1 MIIQRVQR
9 GKVGREVDITEQE
22 LDGFLAT
29 EGAVKELSPELFV
42 RQILVSDQNKAN
54 SLLMDI
60 DNGADF
66 ANLAKESSTS
76 SNASS
81 GGEMGWRNLA
91 DLPSLFAD
99 ALKNKKKGYISP
111 PLKGGSGYFIL
122 KLEDKRGDL
131 VRFEEQWNVRH
142 ILMMTTKLR
151 DATFTKKEL
160 EEVRARVVGGE
171 DFSLLAKEYSEDPG
185 SASRGGDLDWL
196 SLGKTAPAFEKMM
209 LESPV
214 NEISP
219 VFESEFGF
227 HFLQV
232 LETRT
237 EDLTEEV
244 VFALGKALG
253 TELIN
258 RKQDDFIIAR
268 DGRVSSPQLFKCLS
282 EGVLST
288 GSNVLDIGIVPSP
301 VFYHSTFS
309 LNSSSGAI
317 ITGSHNPAD
326 YNGFKIIFN
335 NNSTS
340 SEEIQLIKKRIV
352 EQDFLKGTGN
362 IKSLDAVET
371 YVEEVINNIKLTRP
385 LNISIDCGNGA
396 AGVVAERIYKSL
408 GCQVQGLFCDLD
420 GEFPN
425 HHPDP
430 SKPENVEDLIKSVAK
445 NNSDIGL

>member
-1 MIIQRVQR
+1 MRKNIYIALSILLALPLSAKIEILDRVAIIVGEGVVLESQVNNMLENIKKRYQEQGAPMPPQEMMLEQVQERLIIEEVQLQMGRQAGIRVGDGELNQAFENIAQSNGLSLESFIETLEAEGESYEELRSQVRKEMIIQRVQR
-9 GKVGREVDITEQE
+9 GRVGREVDITEQE

-42 RQILVSDQNKAN
+42 RQILVSDQNKAD
-54 SLLMDI
+54 SLLMEI
-60 DNGADF
+60 NNGEDF
-66 ANLAKESSTS
+66 ANLAKENSTS

-111 PLKGGSGYFIL
+111 PLKGGSGYYIL

-131 VRFEEQWNVRH
+131 VRFEDQWNVRH

-151 DATFTKKEL
+151 DETFTKKEL
-160 EEVRARVVGGE
+160 EEVRARVLDGE

-244 VFALGKALG
+244 IKDRAYGILFARKFDE
-253 TELIN
+253 ELEN
-258 RKQDDFIIAR
+258 SLRTTRAEAF
-268 DGRVSSPQLFKCLS
+268 VEFK
-282 EGVLST
+282 E
-288 GSNVLDIGIVPSP
+288 LD
-301 VFYHSTFS
+301 
-309 LNSSSGAI
+309 
-317 ITGSHNPAD
+317 
-326 YNGFKIIFN
+326 
-335 NNSTS
+335 
-340 SEEIQLIKKRIV
+340 
-352 EQDFLKGTGN
+352 
-362 IKSLDAVET
+362 
-371 YVEEVINNIKLTRP
+371 
-385 LNISIDCGNGA
+385 
-396 AGVVAERIYKSL
+396 
-408 GCQVQGLFCDLD
+408 
-420 GEFPN
+420 
-425 HHPDP
+425 
-430 SKPENVEDLIKSVAK
+430 
-445 NNSDIGL
+445 

>member
-1 MIIQRVQR
+1 MKKNIYIALSILLTLPVSAKIEVLDRVAIIVGEGVVLESQVNSMLENIKTRYQEQGAPMPPQEVMLEQVQERLIIEELQLQMGRQAGIRVGDGELNQAFENIAQSNGLSLESFIETLEAEGESYEELRSQVRKEMIIQRVQR
-9 GKVGREVDITEQE
+9 GKVGREVNITEQE

-60 DNGADF
+60 ENGADF
-66 ANLAKESSTS
+66 ANLAKENSTS

-131 VRFEEQWNVRH
+131 VRFEDQWNVRH
-142 ILMMTTKLR
+142 ILMMMTKLR
-151 DATFTKKEL
+151 DETFTKKEL
-160 EEVRARVVGGE
+160 EEVRARVVNGE

-185 SASRGGDLDWL
+185 SASRGGELDWL

-244 VFALGKALG
+244 IKDRAYGILFARKFDE
-253 TELIN
+253 ELEN
-258 RKQDDFIIAR
+258 SLRTTRAEAFIE
-268 DGRVSSPQLFKCLS
+268 FK
-282 EGVLST
+282 E
-288 GSNVLDIGIVPSP
+288 LD
-301 VFYHSTFS
+301 
-309 LNSSSGAI
+309 
-317 ITGSHNPAD
+317 
-326 YNGFKIIFN
+326 
-335 NNSTS
+335 
-340 SEEIQLIKKRIV
+340 
-352 EQDFLKGTGN
+352 
-362 IKSLDAVET
+362 
-371 YVEEVINNIKLTRP
+371 
-385 LNISIDCGNGA
+385 
-396 AGVVAERIYKSL
+396 
-408 GCQVQGLFCDLD
+408 
-420 GEFPN
+420 
-425 HHPDP
+425 
-430 SKPENVEDLIKSVAK
+430 
-445 NNSDIGL
+445 

>member
-1 MIIQRVQR
+1 MRKNIYIALSILLALPLSAKIEILDRVAIIVGEGVVLESQVNNMLENIKKRYQEQGAPMPPQEMMLEQVHEQLIIEELQLQMGRQAGIRVGDGELNQAFENIAQSNGLSLESFIETLEAEGESYEELRSQVRKEMIIQRVQR
-9 GKVGREVDITEQE
+9 GRVGREVDITEQE

-42 RQILVSDQNKAN
+42 RQILVSDQNKAD

-60 DNGADF
+60 NNGEDF
-66 ANLAKESSTS
+66 ANLAKENSTS

-111 PLKGGSGYFIL
+111 PLKGGSGYYIL

-131 VRFEEQWNVRH
+131 VRFEDQWNVRH

-151 DATFTKKEL
+151 DETFTKKEL
-160 EEVRARVVGGE
+160 EEVRARVLDGE

-244 VFALGKALG
+244 IKDRAYGILFARKFDE
-253 TELIN
+253 ELEN
-258 RKQDDFIIAR
+258 SLRTTRAEAF
-268 DGRVSSPQLFKCLS
+268 VEFK
-282 EGVLST
+282 E
-288 GSNVLDIGIVPSP
+288 LD
-301 VFYHSTFS
+301 
-309 LNSSSGAI
+309 
-317 ITGSHNPAD
+317 
-326 YNGFKIIFN
+326 
-335 NNSTS
+335 
-340 SEEIQLIKKRIV
+340 
-352 EQDFLKGTGN
+352 
-362 IKSLDAVET
+362 
-371 YVEEVINNIKLTRP
+371 
-385 LNISIDCGNGA
+385 
-396 AGVVAERIYKSL
+396 
-408 GCQVQGLFCDLD
+408 
-420 GEFPN
+420 
-425 HHPDP
+425 
-430 SKPENVEDLIKSVAK
+430 
-445 NNSDIGL
+445 

>member
-1 MIIQRVQR
+1 MRKNIYIALSILLALPLSAKIEILDRVAIIVGEGVVLESQVNNMLENIKKRYQEQGAPMPPQEMMLEQVQERLIIEELQLQMGRQAGIRVGDGELNQAFENIAQSNGLSLESFIETLEAEGESYEELRSQVRKEMIIQRVQR
-9 GKVGREVDITEQE
+9 GRVGREVDITEQE

-42 RQILVSDQNKAN
+42 RQILVSDQNKAD

-60 DNGADF
+60 NNGEDF
-66 ANLAKESSTS
+66 ANLAKENSTS

-111 PLKGGSGYFIL
+111 PLKGGSGYYIL

-131 VRFEEQWNVRH
+131 VRFEDQWNVRH

-151 DATFTKKEL
+151 DETFTKKEL
-160 EEVRARVVGGE
+160 EEVRVRVLDGE

-244 VFALGKALG
+244 IKDRAYGILFARKFDE
-253 TELIN
+253 ELEN
-258 RKQDDFIIAR
+258 SLRTTRAEAF
-268 DGRVSSPQLFKCLS
+268 VEFK
-282 EGVLST
+282 E
-288 GSNVLDIGIVPSP
+288 LD
-301 VFYHSTFS
+301 
-309 LNSSSGAI
+309 
-317 ITGSHNPAD
+317 
-326 YNGFKIIFN
+326 
-335 NNSTS
+335 
-340 SEEIQLIKKRIV
+340 
-352 EQDFLKGTGN
+352 
-362 IKSLDAVET
+362 
-371 YVEEVINNIKLTRP
+371 
-385 LNISIDCGNGA
+385 
-396 AGVVAERIYKSL
+396 
-408 GCQVQGLFCDLD
+408 
-420 GEFPN
+420 
-425 HHPDP
+425 
-430 SKPENVEDLIKSVAK
+430 
-445 NNSDIGL
+445 

>member
-1 MIIQRVQR
+1 MRKNIYIALSILLALPLSAKIEILDRVAIIVGEGVVLESQVNNMLENIKKRYQEQGAPMPPQEMMLEQVHERLIIEELQLQMGRQAGIRVGDGELNQAFENIAQSNGLSLESFIETLEAEGESYEELRSQVRKEMIIQWVQR
-9 GKVGREVDITEQE
+9 GRVGREVDITEQE

-42 RQILVSDQNKAN
+42 RQILVSDQNKAD

-60 DNGADF
+60 NNGEDF
-66 ANLAKESSTS
+66 ANLAKENSTS

-81 GGEMGWRNLA
+81 GGQMGWRNLA

-111 PLKGGSGYFIL
+111 PLKGGSGYYIL

-131 VRFEEQWNVRH
+131 VRFEDQWNVRH

-151 DATFTKKEL
+151 DETFTKKEL
-160 EEVRARVVGGE
+160 EEVRARVLDGE

-244 VFALGKALG
+244 IKDRAYGILFARKFDE
-253 TELIN
+253 ELEN
-258 RKQDDFIIAR
+258 SLRTTRAEAF
-268 DGRVSSPQLFKCLS
+268 VEFK
-282 EGVLST
+282 E
-288 GSNVLDIGIVPSP
+288 LD
-301 VFYHSTFS
+301 
-309 LNSSSGAI
+309 
-317 ITGSHNPAD
+317 
-326 YNGFKIIFN
+326 
-335 NNSTS
+335 
-340 SEEIQLIKKRIV
+340 
-352 EQDFLKGTGN
+352 
-362 IKSLDAVET
+362 
-371 YVEEVINNIKLTRP
+371 
-385 LNISIDCGNGA
+385 
-396 AGVVAERIYKSL
+396 
-408 GCQVQGLFCDLD
+408 
-420 GEFPN
+420 
-425 HHPDP
+425 
-430 SKPENVEDLIKSVAK
+430 
-445 NNSDIGL
+445 

>member
-1 MIIQRVQR
+1 MIMKKNIYIALSILLTLPVSAKIEVLDRIAIIVGEGVVLESQVNNMLENIKTRYQEQGAPMPPQEVMLEQVQERLIIEELQLQMGRQAGIRVGDGELNQAFENIAQSNGLSLERFIETLEAEGESYEELRSQVRKEMIIQRVQR

-60 DNGADF
+60 ENGADF
-66 ANLAKESSTS
+66 VDLAKENSTS

-131 VRFEEQWNVRH
+131 VRFEDQWNVRH

-151 DATFTKKEL
+151 DETFTKKEL

-209 LESPV
+209 IESPV

-244 VFALGKALG
+244 IKDRAYGILFARKFDE
-253 TELIN
+253 ELEN
-258 RKQDDFIIAR
+258 SLRTTRAEAFIE
-268 DGRVSSPQLFKCLS
+268 FK
-282 EGVLST
+282 E
-288 GSNVLDIGIVPSP
+288 LD
-301 VFYHSTFS
+301 
-309 LNSSSGAI
+309 
-317 ITGSHNPAD
+317 
-326 YNGFKIIFN
+326 
-335 NNSTS
+335 
-340 SEEIQLIKKRIV
+340 
-352 EQDFLKGTGN
+352 
-362 IKSLDAVET
+362 
-371 YVEEVINNIKLTRP
+371 
-385 LNISIDCGNGA
+385 
-396 AGVVAERIYKSL
+396 
-408 GCQVQGLFCDLD
+408 
-420 GEFPN
+420 
-425 HHPDP
+425 
-430 SKPENVEDLIKSVAK
+430 
-445 NNSDIGL
+445 

>member
-1 MIIQRVQR
+1 MIMKKKIYIALSILLALPLSAKIEILDRVAIIVGEGVVLESQVNNMLQNIKTRYQEQGAPMPPQEVMLEQVQERLIIEELQLQMGRQAGIRVGDGELNQAFENIAQSNGLSLEGFIEALEAEGESYEELRAQVRKEMIIQRVQR
-9 GKVGREVDITEQE
+9 GRVGREVDITEQE

-29 EGAVKELSPELFV
+29 EGAVQELSPELFV
-42 RQILVSDQNKAN
+42 LQILVSDQNKAD
-54 SLLMDI
+54 SLLMEI
-60 DNGADF
+60 DSGADF
-66 ANLAKESSTS
+66 ANLAKENSAS

-131 VRFEEQWNVRH
+131 VRFEDQWNVRH

-151 DATFTKKEL
+151 DETFTKKEL
-160 EEVRARVVGGE
+160 EEVRARVVSGE

-209 LESPV
+209 IESPV

-244 VFALGKALG
+244 IKDRAYGILFARKFDE
-253 TELIN
+253 ELEN
-258 RKQDDFIIAR
+258 SLRTTRAEAFIE
-268 DGRVSSPQLFKCLS
+268 FK
-282 EGVLST
+282 E
-288 GSNVLDIGIVPSP
+288 LD
-301 VFYHSTFS
+301 
-309 LNSSSGAI
+309 
-317 ITGSHNPAD
+317 
-326 YNGFKIIFN
+326 
-335 NNSTS
+335 
-340 SEEIQLIKKRIV
+340 
-352 EQDFLKGTGN
+352 
-362 IKSLDAVET
+362 
-371 YVEEVINNIKLTRP
+371 
-385 LNISIDCGNGA
+385 
-396 AGVVAERIYKSL
+396 
-408 GCQVQGLFCDLD
+408 
-420 GEFPN
+420 
-425 HHPDP
+425 
-430 SKPENVEDLIKSVAK
+430 
-445 NNSDIGL
+445 

>member
-1 MIIQRVQR
+1 MKKNIYIVLSILLTLPVSAKIEVLDRVAIIVGEGVVLESQVNNMLENIKTRYQEQGAPMPPQEVMLEQVQERLIIEELQLQMGRQAGIRVGDGELNQAFENIAQSNGLSLERFIETLEAEGESYEELRSQVRKEMIIQRVQR

-60 DNGADF
+60 ENGADF
-66 ANLAKESSTS
+66 ANLAKENSTS

-151 DATFTKKEL
+151 DETFTKKEL

-209 LESPV
+209 IESPV

-244 VFALGKALG
+244 IKDRAYGILFARKFDE
-253 TELIN
+253 ELEN
-258 RKQDDFIIAR
+258 SLRTTRAEAFIE
-268 DGRVSSPQLFKCLS
+268 FK
-282 EGVLST
+282 E
-288 GSNVLDIGIVPSP
+288 LD
-301 VFYHSTFS
+301 
-309 LNSSSGAI
+309 
-317 ITGSHNPAD
+317 
-326 YNGFKIIFN
+326 
-335 NNSTS
+335 
-340 SEEIQLIKKRIV
+340 
-352 EQDFLKGTGN
+352 
-362 IKSLDAVET
+362 
-371 YVEEVINNIKLTRP
+371 
-385 LNISIDCGNGA
+385 
-396 AGVVAERIYKSL
+396 
-408 GCQVQGLFCDLD
+408 
-420 GEFPN
+420 
-425 HHPDP
+425 
-430 SKPENVEDLIKSVAK
+430 
-445 NNSDIGL
+445 

>member
-1 MIIQRVQR
+1 MKKNIYIALSILLTLPVSAKIEVLDRVAIIVGEGVVLESQVNNMLENIKTRYQEQGAPMPPQEVMLEQVQERLIIEELQLQMGRQAGIRVGDGELNQAFENIAQSNGLSLESFIETLEAEGESYEELRSQVRKEMIIQRVQR
-9 GKVGREVDITEQE
+9 GKVGREVNITEQE

-60 DNGADF
+60 ENGADF
-66 ANLAKESSTS
+66 VDLAKENSTS

-131 VRFEEQWNVRH
+131 VRFEDQWNVRH

-151 DATFTKKEL
+151 DETFTKKEL
-160 EEVRARVVGGE
+160 EEVRARVVSGE

-209 LESPV
+209 IESPV

-244 VFALGKALG
+244 IKDRAYGILFARKFDE
-253 TELIN
+253 ELEN
-258 RKQDDFIIAR
+258 SLRTTRAEAFIE
-268 DGRVSSPQLFKCLS
+268 FK
-282 EGVLST
+282 E
-288 GSNVLDIGIVPSP
+288 LD
-301 VFYHSTFS
+301 
-309 LNSSSGAI
+309 
-317 ITGSHNPAD
+317 
-326 YNGFKIIFN
+326 
-335 NNSTS
+335 
-340 SEEIQLIKKRIV
+340 
-352 EQDFLKGTGN
+352 
-362 IKSLDAVET
+362 
-371 YVEEVINNIKLTRP
+371 
-385 LNISIDCGNGA
+385 
-396 AGVVAERIYKSL
+396 
-408 GCQVQGLFCDLD
+408 
-420 GEFPN
+420 
-425 HHPDP
+425 
-430 SKPENVEDLIKSVAK
+430 
-445 NNSDIGL
+445 

>member
-1 MIIQRVQR
+1 MIMKKNIYIFLSILLTLPLNAKIEILDRVAIIVGEGVVLESQVNKMLENIKKRYQEQGAPMPPQEVILEQVQERLIIEELQLQMGRQAGIRVGDGELNQAFENIAQSNGLSLESFIEALEAEGESYEELRSQVRKEMIIQRVQR
-9 GKVGREVDITEQE
+9 GRVGREVDITEQE

-42 RQILVSDQNKAN
+42 RQILVPDQNKAD
-54 SLLMDI
+54 SLLMEI
-60 DNGADF
+60 DSGADF
-66 ANLAKESSTS
+66 ANLAKENSTS

-111 PLKGGSGYFIL
+111 PLKGGSGYYIL
-122 KLEDKRGDL
+122 KLEDKRGEL
-131 VRFEEQWNVRH
+131 VRFEDQWNVRH

-151 DATFTKKEL
+151 DETFTKKEL
-160 EEVRARVVGGE
+160 EEVRERVLDGE

-244 VFALGKALG
+244 IKDRAYGILFARKFDE
-253 TELIN
+253 ELEN
-258 RKQDDFIIAR
+258 TLRTTRAEAF
-268 DGRVSSPQLFKCLS
+268 VEFK
-282 EGVLST
+282 E
-288 GSNVLDIGIVPSP
+288 LD
-301 VFYHSTFS
+301 
-309 LNSSSGAI
+309 
-317 ITGSHNPAD
+317 
-326 YNGFKIIFN
+326 
-335 NNSTS
+335 
-340 SEEIQLIKKRIV
+340 
-352 EQDFLKGTGN
+352 
-362 IKSLDAVET
+362 
-371 YVEEVINNIKLTRP
+371 
-385 LNISIDCGNGA
+385 
-396 AGVVAERIYKSL
+396 
-408 GCQVQGLFCDLD
+408 
-420 GEFPN
+420 
-425 HHPDP
+425 
-430 SKPENVEDLIKSVAK
+430 
-445 NNSDIGL
+445 

>member
-1 MIIQRVQR
+1 MIMKKNIYIVLSILLTLPVSAKIEVLDRVAIIVGEGVVLESQVNNMLENIKTRYQEQGAPMPPQEVMLEQVQERLIIEELQLQMGRQAGIRVGDGELNQAFENIAQSNGLSLESFIETLEAEGESYEELRSQVRKEMIIQRVQR
-9 GKVGREVDITEQE
+9 GKVGREVNITEQE

-60 DNGADF
+60 ENGADF
-66 ANLAKESSTS
+66 VDLAKENSTS

-151 DATFTKKEL
+151 DETFTKKEL

-209 LESPV
+209 IGSPV

-244 VFALGKALG
+244 IKDRAYGILFARKFDE
-253 TELIN
+253 ELEN
-258 RKQDDFIIAR
+258 SLRTTRAEAFIE
-268 DGRVSSPQLFKCLS
+268 FK
-282 EGVLST
+282 E
-288 GSNVLDIGIVPSP
+288 LD
-301 VFYHSTFS
+301 
-309 LNSSSGAI
+309 
-317 ITGSHNPAD
+317 
-326 YNGFKIIFN
+326 
-335 NNSTS
+335 
-340 SEEIQLIKKRIV
+340 
-352 EQDFLKGTGN
+352 
-362 IKSLDAVET
+362 
-371 YVEEVINNIKLTRP
+371 
-385 LNISIDCGNGA
+385 
-396 AGVVAERIYKSL
+396 
-408 GCQVQGLFCDLD
+408 
-420 GEFPN
+420 
-425 HHPDP
+425 
-430 SKPENVEDLIKSVAK
+430 
-445 NNSDIGL
+445 

>member
-1 MIIQRVQR
+1 MIMKKNIYIVLSILLTLPVSAKIEVLDRVAIIVGEGVVLESQVNNMLENIKTRYQEQGAPMPPQEVMLEQVQERLIIEELQLQMGRQAGIRVGDGELNQAFENIAQSNGLSLESFIETLEAEGESYEELRSQVRKEMIIQRVQR
-9 GKVGREVDITEQE
+9 GKVGREVNITEQE

-42 RQILVSDQNKAN
+42 RQILISDQNKAN

-60 DNGADF
+60 ENGADF
-66 ANLAKESSTS
+66 ANLAKENSTS

-131 VRFEEQWNVRH
+131 VRFEDQWNVRH

-151 DATFTKKEL
+151 DETFTKKEL

-209 LESPV
+209 IESPV

-244 VFALGKALG
+244 IKDRAYGILFARKFDE
-253 TELIN
+253 ELEN
-258 RKQDDFIIAR
+258 SLRTTRAEAFIE
-268 DGRVSSPQLFKCLS
+268 FK
-282 EGVLST
+282 E
-288 GSNVLDIGIVPSP
+288 LD
-301 VFYHSTFS
+301 
-309 LNSSSGAI
+309 
-317 ITGSHNPAD
+317 
-326 YNGFKIIFN
+326 
-335 NNSTS
+335 
-340 SEEIQLIKKRIV
+340 
-352 EQDFLKGTGN
+352 
-362 IKSLDAVET
+362 
-371 YVEEVINNIKLTRP
+371 
-385 LNISIDCGNGA
+385 
-396 AGVVAERIYKSL
+396 
-408 GCQVQGLFCDLD
+408 
-420 GEFPN
+420 
-425 HHPDP
+425 
-430 SKPENVEDLIKSVAK
+430 
-445 NNSDIGL
+445 

>member
-1 MIIQRVQR
+1 MIMKKNIYIVLSILLTLPVSAKIEVLDRVAIIVGEGVVLESQVNNMLENIKTRYQEQGAPMPPQEVMLEQVQERLIIEELQLQMGRQAGIRVGDGELNQAFENIAQSNGLSLERFIETLEAEGESYEELRSQVRKEMIIQRVQR

-60 DNGADF
+60 ENGADF
-66 ANLAKESSTS
+66 ANLAKEYSTS

-142 ILMMTTKLR
+142 ILMMSTKLT
-151 DATFTKKEL
+151 DEIFTKKEL

-209 LESPV
+209 IESPV

-244 VFALGKALG
+244 IKDRAYGILFARKFDE
-253 TELIN
+253 ELEN
-258 RKQDDFIIAR
+258 SLRTTRAEAFIE
-268 DGRVSSPQLFKCLS
+268 FK
-282 EGVLST
+282 E
-288 GSNVLDIGIVPSP
+288 LD
-301 VFYHSTFS
+301 
-309 LNSSSGAI
+309 
-317 ITGSHNPAD
+317 
-326 YNGFKIIFN
+326 
-335 NNSTS
+335 
-340 SEEIQLIKKRIV
+340 
-352 EQDFLKGTGN
+352 
-362 IKSLDAVET
+362 
-371 YVEEVINNIKLTRP
+371 
-385 LNISIDCGNGA
+385 
-396 AGVVAERIYKSL
+396 
-408 GCQVQGLFCDLD
+408 
-420 GEFPN
+420 
-425 HHPDP
+425 
-430 SKPENVEDLIKSVAK
+430 
-445 NNSDIGL
+445 

>member
-1 MIIQRVQR
+1 MIMKKNIYIALTILLTLPVSAKIEVLDRVAIIVEEGVVLESQVNKMLENIKTRYQEQGAPMPPQEVMLEQVQERLIIEELQLQMGRQAGIRVGDGELNQAFENIAQSNGLSLESFIETLEAEGESYEELRSQVRKEMIIQRVQR

-60 DNGADF
+60 ENGADF
-66 ANLAKESSTS
+66 ANLAKENSTS

-131 VRFEEQWNVRH
+131 VRFEDQWNVRH

-209 LESPV
+209 IESPV

-244 VFALGKALG
+244 IKDRAYGILFARKFDE
-253 TELIN
+253 ELEN
-258 RKQDDFIIAR
+258 SLRTTRAEAFIE
-268 DGRVSSPQLFKCLS
+268 FK
-282 EGVLST
+282 E
-288 GSNVLDIGIVPSP
+288 LD
-301 VFYHSTFS
+301 
-309 LNSSSGAI
+309 
-317 ITGSHNPAD
+317 
-326 YNGFKIIFN
+326 
-335 NNSTS
+335 
-340 SEEIQLIKKRIV
+340 
-352 EQDFLKGTGN
+352 
-362 IKSLDAVET
+362 
-371 YVEEVINNIKLTRP
+371 
-385 LNISIDCGNGA
+385 
-396 AGVVAERIYKSL
+396 
-408 GCQVQGLFCDLD
+408 
-420 GEFPN
+420 
-425 HHPDP
+425 
-430 SKPENVEDLIKSVAK
+430 
-445 NNSDIGL
+445 

>member
-1 MIIQRVQR
+1 MKKNIYIFLSILLALPLSAKIEILDRVAIIVGEGVVLESQVNKMLENIKKRYQEQGAPMPPQEVMLEQVQERLIIEELQLQMGRQAGIRVGDGELNQAFENIAQSNGLSLESFIETLEAEGESYEELRSQVRKEMIIQRVQR
-9 GKVGREVDITEQE
+9 GRVGREVDITEQE

-29 EGAVKELSPELFV
+29 EGAVQELSPELFV
-42 RQILVSDQNKAN
+42 RQILVSDQNKAD
-54 SLLMDI
+54 SLLMEI
-60 DNGADF
+60 DSGEDF
-66 ANLAKESSTS
+66 ANLAKENSAS

-111 PLKGGSGYFIL
+111 PLEGGSGYYIL

-131 VRFEEQWNVRH
+131 VRFEDQWNVRH

-151 DATFTKKEL
+151 DETFTKKEL
-160 EEVRARVVGGE
+160 EEVRERVLDGE
-171 DFSLLAKEYSEDPG
+171 DFNLLAKEYSEDPG

-244 VFALGKALG
+244 IKDRAYGILFARKFDE
-253 TELIN
+253 ELEN
-258 RKQDDFIIAR
+258 TLRTTRAEAF
-268 DGRVSSPQLFKCLS
+268 VEFK
-282 EGVLST
+282 E
-288 GSNVLDIGIVPSP
+288 LD
-301 VFYHSTFS
+301 
-309 LNSSSGAI
+309 
-317 ITGSHNPAD
+317 
-326 YNGFKIIFN
+326 
-335 NNSTS
+335 
-340 SEEIQLIKKRIV
+340 
-352 EQDFLKGTGN
+352 
-362 IKSLDAVET
+362 
-371 YVEEVINNIKLTRP
+371 
-385 LNISIDCGNGA
+385 
-396 AGVVAERIYKSL
+396 
-408 GCQVQGLFCDLD
+408 
-420 GEFPN
+420 
-425 HHPDP
+425 
-430 SKPENVEDLIKSVAK
+430 
-445 NNSDIGL
+445 